1 MVAGRTDQED
11 PWKSDV
17 RQPGTIEG
25 NTAKTRDKCQVSLY
39 LILSIKL
46 DWTGHGWWGIG
57 ACLFHLTHG
66 N

>member
-1 MVAGRTDQED
+1 MTSLATSSIVPYKRNPAFCVVAGRTNQED

-46 DWTGHGWWGIG
+46 D
-57 ACLFHLTHG
+57 
-66 N
+66 